1 LGNVYIDSTVIG
13 SLEPQQTGIS
23 GNVYIDSTVI
33 GSFSSLQ
40 QSGYVYVDTTP
51 VGTYQIP
58 TLIPTILTLTVTPL

>member
-13 SLEPQQTGIS
+13 SFEPQQTGIS
-23 GNVYIDSTVI
+23 GNVYIDSTTI

-40 QSGYVYVDTTP
+40 QSGYVYVDTVQ
-51 VGTYQIP
+51 VGTYEIP